1 MTTAVIMTRR
11 SALHQAFLG
20 DASTP
25 SLVRH
30 AVASWLDERDVAE
43 EHRDDLVLAI
53 NEAVTNV
60 VDHAYGPAGG
70 SVDGVGVGGGYVEV
84 DVELDV
90 HPNGERWVT
99 AVVTDYGA
107 WRPAPAQNGFRGRGL
122 QMISACTDWRTIEQR
137 AVGTR
142 VTMARRVR

>member
-1 MTTAVIMTRR
+1 MTSAVIMTRR

-30 AVASWLDERDVAE
+30 AVAAWLEEREVPG
-43 EHRDDLVLAI
+43 EHRDDLVLAV

-60 VDHAYGPAGG
+60 VDHAYGSAT
-70 SVDGVGVGGGYVEV
+70 GYIEI

-99 AVVTDYGA
+99 AVVTDYGM
-107 WRPAPAQNGFRGRGL
+107 WRQVPAQNGYRGRGL

-142 VTMARRVR
+142 VTMARRVH

>member
-1 MTTAVIMTRR
+1 MTRR

-30 AVASWLDERDVAE
+30 ALAAWLGAREVPR
-43 EHRDDLVLAI
+43 EHCDDLVLAV

-60 VDHAYGPAGG
+60 IDHAYAAGG
-70 SVDGVGVGGGYVEV
+70 ARAGYVEI

-90 HPNGERWVT
+90 HANGERWVT
-99 AVVTDYGA
+99 AVVTDYGT
-107 WRPAPAQNGFRGRGL
+107 WRDVPVNNGYRGRGL

-142 VTMARRVR
+142 LTMARRVS